1 MKPLIMITNDDGV
14 FSPGLAAAARAAL
27 KFGDILVAAP
37 ITQQTAM
44 GRAFPRTDDL
54 GIIEEIDLDISSDP
68 ADKPLMIHAYGVHA
82 SPGYVAAYGIAEI
95 GPRLGC
101 RPDLTISGIN
111 YGANLGASIT
121 CSGTIG
127 AALESTSLG
136 VPTLAMSLETDA
148 SITRSAD
155 YESLN
160 FESAERSTEY
170 WLAQILKDGMPR
182 DCHILNV
189 NVPYRKIEPDEYKY
203 TFMEMNNYYEIVAP
217 KPDRDWTT
225 PCPMYYDIQTDSQDL
240 KEGSDVYVV
249 CREELISVTPMTM
262 DMTKY

>member
-95 GPRLGC
+95 GPRLGR
-101 RPDLTISGIN
+101 RPDLAISGIN

-148 SITRSAD
+148 SITRSVD
-155 YESLN
+155 YEYLN

-170 WLAQILKDGMPR
+170 WLDRILKYGMPR

-189 NVPYRKIEPDEYKY
+189 NVPYRKISPNEYKF

-217 KPDRDWTT
+217 RADRDWST
-225 PCPMYYDIQTDSQDL
+225 PCPMYYDIQTEKQEL
-240 KEGSDVYVV
+240 QEGSDVYVV
-249 CREELISVTPMTM
+249 CREQLTSVTPMTM